1 MPDLGKREEKKNKR
15 YKSIVTTAEKL
26 FLSAGLDHVQ
36 MQDIADAEQIGI
48 ATLFRY
54 FPKKDRLLVA
64 VAVNN
69 LEAHIQSFTD
79 IAYNQ
84 ETAFIRLEKV
94 LDLLTVESSGTLS
107 QAAAFREAFESYASF
122 AQEPLDT
129 IDEYIATQ
137 EKIAELVMKII
148 EDGKKDGSFR
158 QNIPIKEAIIATIN
172 SYGTFGSNI
181 TLKSS
186 ITFLEEDIAPH
197 KQQQMLKEM
206 LLTYLRP

>member
-1 MPDLGKREEKKNKR
+1 MSILQHKK
-15 YKSIVTTAEKL
+15 
-26 FLSAGLDHVQ
+26 
-36 MQDIADAEQIGI
+36 
-48 ATLFRY
+48 
-54 FPKKDRLLVA
+54 
-64 VAVNN
+64 
-69 LEAHIQSFTD
+69 
-79 IAYNQ
+79 
-84 ETAFIRLEKV
+84 
-94 LDLLTVESSGTLS
+94 
-107 QAAAFREAFESYASF
+107 
-122 AQEPLDT
+122 
-129 IDEYIATQ
+129 
-137 EKIAELVMKII
+137 KIAELVMKII

>member
-137 EKIAELVMKII
+137 EKNCRTCH
-148 EDGKKDGSFR
+148 ED
-158 QNIPIKEAIIATIN
+158 
-172 SYGTFGSNI
+172 
-181 TLKSS
+181 
-186 ITFLEEDIAPH
+186 H
-197 KQQQMLKEM
+197 
-206 LLTYLRP
+206 